1 MKAKEIRELTTEE
14 ITQRIL
20 DNRKDVQHLRFQNAV
35 AGIEDPAAFRL
46 KRREVAR
53 LKTILREREL
63 NQTNATTSS
72 HESSSD

>member
-35 AGIEDPAAFRL
+35 AGIEDPATFRV
-46 KRREVAR
+46 KRREIAR
-53 LKTILREREL
+53 LKTILRERDL
-63 NQTNATTSS
+63 NPTNSTTSS
-72 HESSSD
+72 S